1 MATLA
6 TDKRYS
12 APPRLLAALRRAGA
26 SEEELRLYYR
36 LPPDEPIPDA
46 VAEPVRVEDL
56 EFLPEDSYR
65 YELWEGKLVRRRASK
80 PRHGAVA
87 GEIVGRLYVYLSTHP
102 IGRVY
107 VAEAGFRSGPEESL
121 YCPDASYI
129 SHERSAMMS
138 LDEFAPFAPDIAIEV
153 RSPDNTLR
161 KLETKARHYL
171 QHGARR
177 VCILDPRDRSVRIRR
192 SDAPPQTLR
201 ADELLT
207 GDEVLPGFETR
218 VGDLFP

>member
-1 MATLA
+1 MATLI
-6 TDKRYS
+6 TDKRRS
-12 APPRLLAALRRAGA
+12 APLRLIAALRRAGA
-26 SEEELRLYYR
+26 SEAELRRHYCI
-36 LPPDEPIPDA
+36 PPDEPLPDGP
-46 VAEPVRVEDL
+46 AEPVRVADM

-87 GEIVGRLYVYLSTHP
+87 GEIVGRLYVYLSAHP

-107 VAEAGFRSGPEESL
+107 IAEAGFRSGPDESL
-121 YCPDASYI
+121 YCPDASYV
-129 SHERSAMMS
+129 SHERAAAMS
-138 LDEFAPFAPDIAIEV
+138 LDEFVPFAPDIAIEV

-171 QHGARR
+171 EHGARR
-177 VCILDPRDRSVRIRR
+177 VWILDPRDKTARVRRP
-192 SDAPPQTLR
+192 DAPPRTLR

-207 GDEVLPGFETR
+207 GDEVLPGFEVR
-218 VGDLFP
+218 VGELFA

>member
-1 MATLA
+1 MGTLA
-6 TDKRYS
+6 TDKRCS
-12 APPRLLAALRRAGA
+12 APLRLIAALRRAGA
-26 SEEELRLYYR
+26 SEEELRRQYR
-36 LPPDEPIPDA
+36 IPPDEPIPDG
-46 VAEPVRVEDL
+46 VAEPVRVEDM

-65 YELWEGKLVRRRASK
+65 YELWDGKLVRRRASK

-87 GEIVGRLYVYLSTHP
+87 GEIVGRIYVYLTTNP

-107 VAEAGFRSGPEESL
+107 VAEAGFRSGPDESL

-129 SHERSAMMS
+129 SHEREAAMS

-161 KLETKARHYL
+161 KLETKARYYL
-171 QHGARR
+171 EHRGRR
-177 VCILDPRDRSVRIRR
+177 VWILDPRDRSARVRRP
-192 SDAPPQTLR
+192 DAPPQTLR
-201 ADELLT
+201 RDEMLT
-207 GDEVLPGFETR
+207 GDDVLPGFEVR